1 MVDTVDDQ
9 IYSNLPSSAFVR
21 HSPSSDTL
29 YSSPPAYSSPPVVGA
44 NTLLKSRTNRLT
56 ASVNSGTR
64 SLYSV
69 VPLIDTGDTVDP
81 EPSSPKQNFYL
92 PPPYYLGAKQGQVP
106 LYSVVPLPAAMDSNS
121 VNIPE
126 SRTDPNIYSKPPSS
140 LYAVVPI
147 SSVNDDTVYSNP
159 PVEEPSY
166 PVNIPQYIGS
176 KAGHQ
181 VLYAVVPIPQTRGAP
196 GLDRYSSYPSARLAG
211 GYSGAELY
219 SSPPSVRLAGGNSGA
234 ELYSSP
240 PSARLAGG
248 YSGAELYSSPPL
260 ARLAGGNSGAELYSS
275 PPLARLADG
284 NSARKSVLQ
293 RNVSKGSP
301 QETIYSQPPF

>member
-64 SLYSV
+64 TLYSV

-176 KAGHQ
+176 KAGQQ
-181 VLYAVVPIPQTRGAP
+181 VLYALVPIPQTRGAP
-196 GLDRYSSYPSARLAG
+196 GLDRYSSY
-211 GYSGAELY
+211 
-219 SSPPSVRLAGGNSGA
+219 
-234 ELYSSP
+234 